1 MKINLT
7 HEDAERIK
15 SASLANIIKRVKE
28 GGTLTAN
35 ERKMIDE
42 STKEAEESARAKL
55 NHGTTI
61 IRKISEI
68 INSSKLTPAEK
79 KEIFFQLSQIEA

>member
-1 MKINLT
+1 MKLS

-15 SASLANIIKRVKE
+15 NASLANIIKRIKE

-35 ERKMIDE
+35 ERKMVDE

-61 IRKISEI
+61 LRKVSEI
-68 INSSKLTPAEK
+68 INSSKLTPPEK
-79 KEIFFQLSQIEA
+79 REIFFQLSQIET

>member
-1 MKINLT
+1 MKLS

-15 SASLANIIKRVKE
+15 NASLANIIKRVKE

-35 ERKMIDE
+35 ERKMVDE

-61 IRKISEI
+61 LRKVSEI
-68 INSSKLTPAEK
+68 INSSKLTPPEK
-79 KEIFFQLSQIEA
+79 REIFFQLSQIET